1 MDIDDFRT
9 VLESSGVDVWTFIET
24 AISVASM
31 DYGSELKQRRD
42 GIVERLYA
50 ATASFQSRCQ
60 NCDED
65 DGDNGNAVN
74 LNRRQQNSNSI
85 GNEAKTTTAAAAAA
99 VTDDDG
105 SEDLDPYCGLFED
118 QQKRILE
125 IKEHLE
131 DPQQVWFFFFF
142 FLYLNLVCLFF
153 AFIFNVL
160 IVCVT
165 DWGIV
170 GWIASNSSWY
180 GYYIPRA

>member
-153 AFIFNVL
+153 AFVFNVL

-165 DWGIV
+165 D
-170 GWIASNSSWY
+170 
-180 GYYIPRA
+180 